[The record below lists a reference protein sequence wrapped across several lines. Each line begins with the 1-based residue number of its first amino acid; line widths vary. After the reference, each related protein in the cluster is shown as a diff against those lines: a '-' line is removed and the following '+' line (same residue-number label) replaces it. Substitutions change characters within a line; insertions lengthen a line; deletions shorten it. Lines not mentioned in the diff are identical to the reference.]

1 MSETRTTSDA
11 PSLPEPFHLHLPDE
25 MLADLR
31 QRLECTRFLPP
42 TDVGRPAGLGGPR
55 LKELV
60 DAWLAFDW
68 RAEEARL
75 ERYEQSTAMVGGH
88 RIHFVRVRPGRPAER
103 VVPLL
108 LLHGWPSAF
117 TEYLPLADALAA
129 AATDELAFDIVVPSL
144 PGFVFSELPDGALTR
159 AAIAEDLHELMTVV
173 LGFDRYGAFGGD
185 IGGAAAG
192 WLGALHPEA
201 IVGLQL
207 IHPPFPADD
216 TPQDDREAAYLD
228 ALAEYDEEDGG
239 YSAMMG
245 TRPDT
250 IAAALADS
258 PAGLLAWIADKWD
271 DWADGGLAAVD
282 PADLFRV
289 GTLYWATGTIATSFR
304 QYFDW
309 SFNEPRA
316 TVTAPTALLLSR
328 EPWLEGFPR
337 SLAERA
343 VTDLRSVEVAAAG
356 GHFMALEQP
365 ERTAE
370 AVRRFFA
377 GLAG

>member
-11 PSLPEPFHLHLPDE
+11 PSAPEPFRVNLRDE
-25 MLADLR
+25 VLTDLR
-31 QRLECTRFLPP
+31 QRLERTRYLPP
-42 TDVGRPAGLGGPR
+42 TAAGRPAGLGGPR
-55 LKELV
+55 LKQLV
-60 DAWLAFDW
+60 EAWLAFDW

-75 ERYEQSTAMVGGH
+75 GHYEQFTAAVRGH
-88 RIHFVRVRPGRPAER
+88 RIHFVRVRPTRPAER

-144 PGFVFSELPDGALTR
+144 PGFVFSELPDGPLTR
-159 AAIAEDLHELMTVV
+159 AAIAEDLHELMTAV
-173 LGFDRYGAFGGD
+173 LGFGRYGAFGGD
-185 IGGAAAG
+185 IGGAAAA

-271 DWADGGLAAVD
+271 DWADGGLAAVE

-289 GTLYWATGTIATSFR
+289 ATLYWATGTIATSFR

-309 SFNEPRA
+309 SFNEPRG
-316 TVTAPTALLLSR
+316 TVAAPTALLLSR

-337 SLAERA
+337 SVAERA
-343 VTDLRSVEVAAAG
+343 VADLRSIEVAEAG

-365 ERTAE
+365 VRTAE

-377 GLAG
+377 GLAA

>member
-1 MSETRTTSDA
+1 MTEIE
-11 PSLPEPFHLHLPDE
+11 PFEVHLPEGA
-25 MLADLR
+25 LADLR
-31 QRLECTRFLPP
+31 SRLERTHYLPP
-42 TDVGRPAGLGGPR
+42 TGGDRPAGLGGPR
-55 LKELV
+55 LKGLV
-60 DAWLAFDW
+60 EAWLAFDW

-75 ERYEQSTAMVGGH
+75 NGYEQFTATVRGH
-88 RIHFVRVRPGRPAER
+88 RIHAVRVRPPRPARR

-144 PGFVFSELPDGALTR
+144 PGFVFSELPDGPLTR
-159 AAIAEDLHELMTVV
+159 AAIAEDLHELMTAV

-185 IGGAAAG
+185 IGGASAG

-216 TPQDDREAAYLD
+216 AAQDDREAAYLD
-228 ALAEYDEEDGG
+228 ALAEYDEQDGG
-239 YSAMMG
+239 YSMMME

-271 DWADGGLAAVD
+271 DWLDGGLAAVEA
-282 PADLFRV
+282 ADLFRV
-289 GTLYWATGTIATSFR
+289 ATLYWATDTIATSFR

-309 SFNEPRA
+309 SFNGPRPA
-316 TVTAPTALLLSR
+316 VAAPTALLLSR

-343 VTDLRSVEVAAAG
+343 VTDLRSFETAEAG
-356 GHFMALEQP
+356 GHFLGLEQAASAA
-365 ERTAE
+365 TAI
-370 AVRRFFA
+370 RKFFA
-377 GLAG
+377 GLPD